1 MNTPRH
7 GGDRAALA
15 TPLDGARTSAN
26 GLPFADAVRL
36 GVVQL
41 ALLSAVSLCRWAKR
55 TCRRGLAGS
64 GWRVGPLA
72 CLLLTPTVGVEGAVV
87 PWLYDV
93 EVAVSSQAE
102 RQRAARAGLREL
114 LVRITGLSELP
125 PNAEI
130 RAALLEPEEYYGR
143 FEFSTRPQPQSAQA
157 SGTVDND
164 TPERMFVA
172 LHYEP
177 ATVLALLR
185 RAALPVWGADRPTVL
200 AWIAVEEEGVRRI
213 VSASSGDELV
223 GAMRRRARLRGL
235 EVSLP
240 VMDIADHAVTPATVW
255 GRFWE
260 AVESASPRYNA
271 DLIVLGRVARRAD
284 GSWVSDWE
292 TRSAVVTGDS
302 HGRATAAAEA
312 VAAGVDAVADALA
325 DRFAVGGRLD
335 AITVIIRG
343 ASTIAAYASV
353 LDYLRS
359 REYIEHME
367 VKALARDVLT
377 LHLHSRSSVAQLEE
391 LLSMGS
397 PLATVPATAERKP
410 PGSLVFAWAGGG

>member
-1 MNTPRH
+1 MKTPPR
-7 GGDRAALA
+7 GVDRVTLA
-15 TPLDGARTSAN
+15 ISPDGARTSRN
-26 GLPFADAVRL
+26 GLPFASAFRR
-36 GVVQL
+36 GVVPLAWLVLTL
-41 ALLSAVSLCRWAKR
+41 ALGAD
-55 TCRRGLAGS
+55 
-64 GWRVGPLA
+64 
-72 CLLLTPTVGVEGAVV
+72 GAVV
-87 PWLYDV
+87 PWLYAV
-93 EVAVSSQAE
+93 EVPVSSQAE
-102 RQRAARAGLREL
+102 RQRAARVGLREL
-114 LVRITGLSELP
+114 LVRITGLPELP

-130 RAALLEPEEYYGR
+130 RAALREPEKYYVR
-143 FEFSTRPQPQSAQA
+143 FEFSMRPQPRSVQP
-157 SGTVDND
+157 SGAVDDD
-164 TPERMFVA
+164 TPEQMFVA

-200 AWIAVEEEGVRRI
+200 AWIAVEEEGVRRM

-223 GAMRRRARLRGL
+223 DAFRRRARQRGL
-235 EVSLP
+235 EASLP
-240 VMDIADHAVTPATVW
+240 VMDLADHAITPATVW

-292 TRSAVVTGDS
+292 TRSVVVTDDS
-302 HGRATAAAEA
+302 HRRATAAPDA

-325 DRFAVGGRLD
+325 NRFAVGGRLD

-367 VKALARDVLT
+367 VKAVARDVLT
-377 LHLHSRSSVAQLEE
+377 LHLHSRSSAAQLEE

-397 PLATVPATAERKP
+397 PLTTVPVNGERKP
-410 PGSLVFAWAGGG
+410 PGSLAFTWAGGG

>member
-1 MNTPRH
+1 M
-7 GGDRAALA
+7 
-15 TPLDGARTSAN
+15 
-26 GLPFADAVRL
+26 
-36 GVVQL
+36 
-41 ALLSAVSLCRWAKR
+41 
-55 TCRRGLAGS
+55 
-64 GWRVGPLA
+64 
-72 CLLLTPTVGVEGAVV
+72 V

-93 EVAVSSQAE
+93 EVPVSSQAE
-102 RQRAARAGLREL
+102 RQRAARTGLREL
-114 LVRITGLSELP
+114 LVRITGLPELP

-130 RAALLEPEEYYGR
+130 QAALREPEKYYGR
-143 FEFSTRPQPQSAQA
+143 FEFSMRPQPQHAVA
-157 SGTVDND
+157 PGAVDD
-164 TPERMFVA
+164 DGSEQMVVA

-200 AWIAVEEEGVRRI
+200 AWIAVEEDGARRI
-213 VSASSGDELV
+213 VSAGSGDELV
-223 GAMRRRARLRGL
+223 VALRRRARLRGL

-240 VMDIADHAVTPATVW
+240 VMDLADHAITPATVW

-260 AVESASPRYNA
+260 AIERASPRYNP
-271 DLIVLGRVARRAD
+271 DLIVFGRVARRAD

-292 TRSAVVTGDS
+292 ARSAVVTGDS
-302 HGRATAAAEA
+302 HGRATAATEA

-335 AITVIIRG
+335 AITVTIRG

-359 REYIEHME
+359 REYIEQME
-367 VKALARDVLT
+367 VKAVARDVLT
-377 LHLHSRSSVAQLEE
+377 LHLHSRSSAAQLEE

-397 PLATVPATAERKP
+397 PLATVPVTDEHRP

>member
-1 MNTPRH
+1 MKTPPH
-7 GGDRAALA
+7 GGDRAAPA
-15 TPLDGARTSAN
+15 TPLDGARTSAYR
-26 GLPFADAVRL
+26 P
-36 GVVQL
+36 GVV
-41 ALLSAVSLCRWAKR
+41 
-55 TCRRGLAGS
+55 
-64 GWRVGPLA
+64 PLA
-72 CLLLTPTVGVEGAVV
+72 CLLLTLALGADGAVV

-93 EVAVSSQAE
+93 EVPVSSQAE
-102 RQRAARAGLREL
+102 RQRAARVGLREL
-114 LVRITGLSELP
+114 LVRVTGLPELP

-130 RAALLEPEEYYGR
+130 RAALREPENYYGR
-143 FEFSTRPQPQSAQA
+143 FEFSMRPRPQSAQA
-157 SGTVDND
+157 SGAVDNEA
-164 TPERMFVA
+164 PEQMYVA

-200 AWIAVEEEGVRRI
+200 AWIAVEEDGVRRI
-213 VSASSGDELV
+213 VSAASGDELV
-223 GAMRRRARLRGL
+223 DAFRRRARQRGL
-235 EVSLP
+235 EASLP
-240 VMDIADHAVTPATVW
+240 VMDLADHAITPATVW

-292 TRSAVVTGDS
+292 TRSVVDTGES
-302 HGRATAAAEA
+302 LRRATGAPEA

-325 DRFAVGGRLD
+325 NRFAVGGRLD
-335 AITVIIRG
+335 AITVTIRG

-367 VKALARDVLT
+367 VKAVARDVLT
-377 LHLHSRSSVAQLEE
+377 LHLHSRSSAAQLEE

-397 PLATVPATAERKP
+397 PLTSVPLTDERN
-410 PGSLVFAWAGGG
+410 PGALVFAWAGGG

>member
-1 MNTPRH
+1 M
-7 GGDRAALA
+7 
-15 TPLDGARTSAN
+15 
-26 GLPFADAVRL
+26 
-36 GVVQL
+36 
-41 ALLSAVSLCRWAKR
+41 
-55 TCRRGLAGS
+55 
-64 GWRVGPLA
+64 
-72 CLLLTPTVGVEGAVV
+72 

-93 EVAVSSQAE
+93 EVPVSSQAE
-102 RQRAARAGLREL
+102 RQRAARVGLREL
-114 LVRITGLSELP
+114 LVRVTGLPELP

-130 RAALLEPEEYYGR
+130 RAALREPENYYGR
-143 FEFSTRPQPQSAQA
+143 FEFSMRPRPQSAQA
-157 SGTVDND
+157 SGAVDNEA
-164 TPERMFVA
+164 PEQMYVA

-200 AWIAVEEEGVRRI
+200 AWIAVEEDGVRRI
-213 VSASSGDELV
+213 VSAASGDELV
-223 GAMRRRARLRGL
+223 DAFRRRARQRGL
-235 EVSLP
+235 EASLP
-240 VMDIADHAVTPATVW
+240 VMDLADHAITPATVW

-284 GSWVSDWE
+284 GSWVSEWE
-292 TRSAVVTGDS
+292 TRSVVDTGES
-302 HGRATAAAEA
+302 LRRATGAPEA

-325 DRFAVGGRLD
+325 NRFAVGGRLD
-335 AITVIIRG
+335 AITVTIRG

-367 VKALARDVLT
+367 VKAVARDVLT
-377 LHLHSRSSVAQLEE
+377 LHLHSRSSAAQLEE

-397 PLATVPATAERKP
+397 PLAAVPVTDERKS

>member
-1 MNTPRH
+1 MKS
-7 GGDRAALA
+7 L
-15 TPLDGARTSAN
+15 ART
-26 GLPFADAVRL
+26 
-36 GVVQL
+36 L
-41 ALLSAVSLCRWAKR
+41 ALLLATSAVS
-55 TCRRGLAGS
+55 
-64 GWRVGPLA
+64 
-72 CLLLTPTVGVEGAVV
+72 VEAAVV

-93 EVAVSSQAE
+93 EVPVASQAE

-114 LVRITGLSELP
+114 LVRITGMAELP
-125 PNAEI
+125 ANPEI
-130 RAALLEPEEYYGR
+130 QAALREPEKYYGR
-143 FEFSTRPQPQSAQA
+143 FEFSMRSQPGHSQA
-157 SGTVDND
+157 SGDVDND
-164 TPERMFVA
+164 VPEQMVVA

-200 AWIAVEEEGVRRI
+200 AWVAVEQDRLRRI
-213 VSASSGDELV
+213 VSAGSDDGLV
-223 GAMRRRARLRGL
+223 AAVRARGRQRGL
-235 EVSLP
+235 LVSLP
-240 VMDIADHAVTPATVW
+240 VMDLADHAITPATVW
-255 GRFWE
+255 GRFWGAIE
-260 AVESASPRYNA
+260 TASARYNP
-271 DLIVLGRVARRAD
+271 DLIVVGRVIQRAD

-292 TRSAVVTGDS
+292 ARSAGIADHS
-302 HGRATAAAEA
+302 QDRAAAAAEA

-335 AITVIIRG
+335 AITVTIRG

-367 VKALARDVLT
+367 VKAVARDVLT

-397 PLATVPATAERKP
+397 PLAAVPVTDGQAA
-410 PGSLVFAWAGGG
+410 GSLEFTWAGGG